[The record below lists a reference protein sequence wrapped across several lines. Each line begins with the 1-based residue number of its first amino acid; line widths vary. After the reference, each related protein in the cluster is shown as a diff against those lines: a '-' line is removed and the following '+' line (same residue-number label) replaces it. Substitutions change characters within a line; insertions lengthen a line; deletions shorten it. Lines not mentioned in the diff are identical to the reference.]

1 MTESIRDDDQA
12 PRSHPAVQR
21 FVEEVGLLWERDGLP
36 RISGKIVALLIIEDR
51 EFDLEELADRLQVS
65 RASVST
71 NTRLLES
78 HGVLRRT
85 SRPGDRRTYYQA
97 TREYGRRFELALERL
112 GHLVD
117 LIERTREELPPDME
131 RGRERL
137 VEMQSF
143 YEFVLPRARAV
154 LEDWVRLNAGTT
166 GRPGSLG

>member
-1 MTESIRDDDQA
+1 MTELVRDDDDQES
-12 PRSHPAVQR
+12 RTHPAVQR

-36 RISGKIVALLIIEDR
+36 RTAGKILALLIVEDR

-65 RASVST
+65 RGSVST

-97 TREYGRRFELALERL
+97 TNEYGRRFELALERL
-112 GHLVD
+112 GHQVA
-117 LIERTREELPPDME
+117 LIEQTRDALPPDMQ

-137 VEMQSF
+137 AEMQGF
-143 YEFVLPRARAV
+143 FEFVIPRARAV
-154 LEDWVRLNAGTT
+154 LEDWSRLG
-166 GRPGSLG
+166 PD